1 MILSWWGFALA
12 LLLFLFFRWNPK
24 VSSEAYLF
32 LFFQTTKAFLPTM
45 LEINHGHIVTVAS
58 SLGLFSTAGVEV
70 CHYKA
75 FPSFSEF
82 TSSQIHYSPRSVPA
96 ALIFLQAPG
105 SYLCAVVECTPAPTN
120 SIFCINLTL
129 VWQTNGS
136 SRSRWASHEYGPI
149 LISSFTWR
157 QWEDTGS
164 RWNWR
169 ALAVPQRTDKWG

>member
-1 MILSWWGFALA
+1 MVNCHAHFW
-12 LLLFLFFRWNPK
+12 
-24 VSSEAYLF
+24 
-32 LFFQTTKAFLPTM
+32 TTKAFLPTM

-75 FPSFSEF
+75 SPSFNQF
-82 TSSQIHYSPRSVPA
+82 ISSQIHYSPRSMPA
-96 ALIFLQAPG
+96 ALIFLRAPG
-105 SYLCAVVECTPAPTN
+105 SYLCAVCGVHPSTHHLY
-120 SIFCINLTL
+120 IFCHKLTL
-129 VWQTNGS
+129 VWQTSGS
-136 SRSRWASHEYGPI
+136 SRSRWAGPQCGPI

-164 RWNWR
+164 RWDWR